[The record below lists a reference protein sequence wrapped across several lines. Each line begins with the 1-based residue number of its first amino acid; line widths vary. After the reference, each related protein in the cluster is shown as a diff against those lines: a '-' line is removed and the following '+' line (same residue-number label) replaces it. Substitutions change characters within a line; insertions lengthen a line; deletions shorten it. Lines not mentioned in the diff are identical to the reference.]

1 MSPNWEFIML
11 SGPSGDSRLY
21 HYISAPHSPVHRPL
35 ILAMLGLPSDC
46 SCSGQDFILVF
57 HDGFRALVTIGKESL
72 GHRLS
77 SDPWQGLVH
86 SNGLLK
92 KHLVCP
98 AVKGYEGP

>member
-1 MSPNWEFIML
+1 ML
-11 SGPSGDSRLY
+11 SGPSRDSGFY
-21 HYISAPHSPVHRPL
+21 HYISAPHSPVIQGRSL
-35 ILAMLGLPSDC
+35 IQGMLGLPSNH

-77 SDPWQGLVH
+77 SDPRQGLVH

-98 AVKGYEGP
+98 VAKGYERP